1 MNNTIT
7 IVTPSLNQGQFIEQ
21 TINSVLSQK
30 GNFYIDYIIS
40 DGGSTDESVKI
51 IKKYD
56 ELLKIKKYP
65 IECRG
70 INYRWW
76 SKKDNGQSHAINKG
90 FKIAKGD
97 ILAWINSDDY
107 YEPGAFEFIMK
118 KFKENQG
125 VDLIYGNGYI
135 INEKSKIKTST
146 NKKAGNIKIL
156 LQGKYYIFQPSAFF
170 TKKIFNKTGMLDENL
185 HYAMDYDLWIKIFK
199 NSKTLFSS
207 TILSNFRIWENSKT
221 GSQQKNF
228 SLDRKKIFIK
238 YGGNIIDQENIYKI
252 RNKIPFLNYFSKKN
266 FKIYKITKSI
276 FYFFIDK
283 LKYKSNKK
291 FD

>member
-1 MNNTIT
+1 MNNIIT

-40 DGGSTDESVKI
+40 DGGSTDKSVKI

-65 IECRG
+65 IKCKG

-97 ILAWINSDDY
+97 VLAWINSDDY
-107 YEPGAFEFIMK
+107 YESGAFEFIMK

-125 VDLIYGNGYI
+125 IDLIYGDCYFVN
-135 INEKSKIKTST
+135 N
-146 NKKAGNIKIL
+146 NKKIIHRTKQGNFL
-156 LQGKYYIFQPSAFF
+156 DFTTFTGKDLYIYQPSTFF
-170 TKKIFNKTGMLDENL
+170 TKYVIKKIGLLNENL
-185 HYAMDYDLWIKIFK
+185 HYAMDYDLWIRILKKYKILHIPK
-199 NSKTLFSS
+199 
-207 TILSNFRIWENSKT
+207 ILSNFRVWEKSKT
-221 GSQQKNF
+221 STNEKNF
-228 SLDRKKIFIK
+228 AKEKKIVRKKYKLITMDKKTIKVITSNVVPSIIRKKFPKFYNFFKFFFYYIANKIK
-238 YGGNIIDQENIYKI
+238 Y
-252 RNKIPFLNYFSKKN
+252 KN
-266 FKIYKITKSI
+266 
-276 FYFFIDK
+276 
-283 LKYKSNKK
+283 
-291 FD
+291 